1 MVRYK
6 KIKIN
11 EYQLHRRD
19 LIVFYY
25 SNIDGQTKRFA
36 QKLSKGTPKAVCVF
50 NLKGNEREELEKMIQ
65 DQEIEKDKLYIYN
78 DENATIDD
86 IEKECS
92 KLDNEGKDFVVII
105 EYKKENIMA
114 DKEVSRRLKELA
126 VTLGIHIFV
135 IDKIVKNIKNKKVP
149 TLDDIENKGLIDF
162 ADTVFIECN
171 ESKKVKKNK
180 TILAKNNYGKT
191 GIIVD

>member
-105 EYKKENIMA
+105 A
-114 DKEVSRRLKELA
+114 LK
-126 VTLGIHIFV
+126 
-135 IDKIVKNIKNKKVP
+135 
-149 TLDDIENKGLIDF
+149 
-162 ADTVFIECN
+162 
-171 ESKKVKKNK
+171 
-180 TILAKNNYGKT
+180 
-191 GIIVD
+191 